1 MTLRHR
7 FVTGIVLLAVAALG
21 SPSAV
26 AAPISEQV
34 AAGRPVAAAALIPQP
49 VSQVVVKNQTFTLT
63 SGSRVVLADTAA
75 EPVRVAGMV
84 AEQLRRATGFAVPL
98 VTSGAGAADVEL
110 STAGAATLGAEGYQ
124 LSAGNAGL
132 KITAHTAEGLYR
144 GWTTLRQLL
153 PATIEAATA
162 QPGPWTVAG
171 TTISDAPRYG
181 YRGAMLDVSRH
192 FFSVAEV
199 KRYLDLATMY
209 KLNRLHLHLA
219 DDQGWRVQVD
229 SWPRLTTYGGST
241 EVGGTPGGYYTKTD
255 LAEIVAYAADRFITV
270 VPEIDTPGHTNAALA
285 SYAELNCDGVA
296 PPLYTGTDV
305 GFSSL
310 CTTKDIT
317 YTFLDDVFGEVAAQ
331 APGPLI
337 HLGGDEAHSTPHEE
351 YLAFVPKA
359 AALVTKH
366 GKAVMGWQ
374 EIAETPLPAGSIAQ
388 YWGTDDTRSQDLARM
403 AAAQGATVV
412 MSPANR
418 AYLDMK
424 YNSSTPYCLSWAGYV
439 DVRKSYSW
447 DPATLVPNLP
457 ASAVAGVEAPLWT
470 ETLDDIS
477 KAEFMAYPR
486 VPGIAELGWSPASA
500 LGWTAYKNRLAA
512 QGSRWDILNVNF
524 YRAPEINWR

>member
-26 AAPISEQV
+26 AAPINEQV

-98 VTSGAGAADVEL
+98 VTSGAGAVDVEL

-132 KITAHTAEGLYR
+132 KITANTAEGLYR

-153 PATIEAATA
+153 PATIEAATV

-241 EVGGTPGGYYTKTD
+241 EVGGTPGGYYTKAD

-270 VPEIDTPGHTNAALA
+270 VPEIDTPGTR
-285 SYAELNCDGVA
+285 
-296 PPLYTGTDV
+296 
-305 GFSSL
+305 
-310 CTTKDIT
+310 
-317 YTFLDDVFGEVAAQ
+317 
-331 APGPLI
+331 
-337 HLGGDEAHSTPHEE
+337 TPR
-351 YLAFVPKA
+351 
-359 AALVTKH
+359 
-366 GKAVMGWQ
+366 WRR
-374 EIAETPLPAGSIAQ
+374 
-388 YWGTDDTRSQDLARM
+388 TRS
-403 AAAQGATVV
+403 
-412 MSPANR
+412 
-418 AYLDMK
+418 
-424 YNSSTPYCLSWAGYV
+424 
-439 DVRKSYSW
+439 
-447 DPATLVPNLP
+447 
-457 ASAVAGVEAPLWT
+457 
-470 ETLDDIS
+470 
-477 KAEFMAYPR
+477 
-486 VPGIAELGWSPASA
+486 
-500 LGWTAYKNRLAA
+500 
-512 QGSRWDILNVNF
+512 
-524 YRAPEINWR
+524 